1 MRVNLHGPM
10 QFAQRKKSLIPA
22 SSVRRQKIIP
32 SPHRMGR
39 IGKPSF
45 GWPEAG
51 LGVVLNSEIRERISF
66 KAKDSPLYDPF
77 WPMIGIPQL
86 RRDEDI
92 LTRDGSRGELR
103 R

>member
-1 MRVNLHGPM
+1 MIARFVVVSRLKREGRVDQVKVHIADSQARATRGE
-10 QFAQRKKSLIPA
+10 
-22 SSVRRQKIIP
+22 RRC
-32 SPHRMGR
+32 
-39 IGKPSF
+39 
-45 GWPEAG
+45 
-51 LGVVLNSEIRERISF
+51 
-66 KAKDSPLYDPF
+66 DPF